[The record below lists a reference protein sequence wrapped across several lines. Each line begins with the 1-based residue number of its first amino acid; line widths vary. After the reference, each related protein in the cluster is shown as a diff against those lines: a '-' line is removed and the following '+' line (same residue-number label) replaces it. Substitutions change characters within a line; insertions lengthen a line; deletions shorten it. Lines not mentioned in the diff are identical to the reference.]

1 MSFFILTSVLFVE
14 GVHLLRESHTE
25 YAAGC
30 TATMCLFALRSI
42 NFFLTNLHSTKE
54 ADCRELYTD
63 AKMSSLT
70 SLNICK
76 R

>member
-42 NFFLTNLHSTKE
+42 NFFLTNLHSMKE
-54 ADCRELYTD
+54 ADC
-63 AKMSSLT
+63 
-70 SLNICK
+70 
-76 R
+76 